1 MANSNNGQ
9 FPANLPIVKG
19 QNYDRWCAQ
28 MKVIFRFQ
36 VALEIVND
44 GVQDF
49 GAAATEAHDRTLT
62 PISDVMLIE
71 KVI

>member
-19 QNYDRWCAQ
+19 QNYDRWCSQ
-28 MKVIFRFQ
+28 MKVIFRF
-36 VALEIVND
+36 
-44 GVQDF
+44 QDF

-71 KVI
+71 KVL